1 MAILKGGGDPDAEP
15 LLQYVGTGG
24 GNANRANVNANPT
37 NLEQLR
43 GVFPDFA
50 AFSTRYDTA
59 MRGGELQ
66 APNPYANALPNEQE
80 ELTTADG
87 GLAEAPRTEQGALQ
101 NLEPWALRL
110 FYQLQAALPFVMLQI
125 GGWGGVFNSP
135 GMLSRS

>member
-1 MAILKGGGDPDAEP
+1 M
-15 LLQYVGTGG
+15 
-24 GNANRANVNANPT
+24 T
-37 NLEQLR
+37 NLPSAAVVFAAAASVSPVPEPAAPAAPAPAAPALAC
-43 GVFPDFA
+43 FPDFA

-101 NLEPWALRL
+101 NLEPWVLRL